1 MRLLS
6 HSPLSSSRTVD
17 PSRLALGRS
26 ISCAR
31 SEWEA
36 MVVGDRHTTVFFWLQ
51 LSLKR
56 LADKGALTQ
65 EAFSQCCAPAITSMR
80 AQANDLMSSLDRDT
94 PFPYIALA
102 GVLVQVNLLLMSTWK
117 GLEWSQWFAT
127 GGQKIFTLPKF
138 WADLGAL
145 FLWNLSY
152 QGMYDLSYYLWN
164 PFLDRRIDVA
174 HEAIGAGLRRL
185 GVGLTSPRMPN
196 TIVAPAQTASAEAAD
211 SSPDPAAA
219 RRREERGAR
228 LDKRLDAER
237 GGAGNARCSRRLARR
252 LERGLDRDVK
262 RRRAANGSA
271 EPDMRG
277 TAPSVAPSSA
287 PRSAPSKDG
296 PQDSA
301 CCGQVNGRARP
312 RSGATAT
319 TRAVVLDDLEV

>member
-1 MRLLS
+1 
-6 HSPLSSSRTVD
+6 
-17 PSRLALGRS
+17 
-26 ISCAR
+26 
-31 SEWEA
+31 

-65 EAFSQCCAPAITSMR
+65 EAFTQCCAPAITSMR

-102 GVLVQVNLLLMSTWK
+102 GVLVEVNLLLMSTWK

-127 GGQKIFTLPKF
+127 GGQKVFTLPKF

-196 TIVAPAQTASAEAAD
+196 TIVGPAQTGR
-211 SSPDPAAA
+211 SPDPAAA

-228 LDKRLDAER
+228 LEKRLDAER

-252 LERGLDRDVK
+252 LERGLDRDGVSRERLHVK
-262 RRRAANGSA
+262 RRWAANGSA
-271 EPDMRG
+271 DPDRRG
-277 TAPSVAPSSA
+277 SA
-287 PRSAPSKDG
+287 PLSASSKDG

-301 CCGQVNGRARP
+301 SGWCGRANRMAKG
-312 RSGATAT
+312 GATTPCA
-319 TRAVVLDDLEV
+319 AV